1 LQHKKFNNNMHPIDG
16 LTEIIAHIGY
26 PTHSFKAPLIY
37 NPYFAA
43 RGINAAVVPF
53 AVEGIDYPDFIRSLF
68 RAKNIRGALIT
79 MPHKVST
86 TALADHLTPT
96 ARIAGSAHA
105 LKRDE
110 QGALVADMFDGEGFV
125 RGIVRKGFTTAGAKA
140 LVVGSGGVGS
150 AIAASL
156 AKAGVG
162 ELSVADTNASSAL
175 ALCARLR
182 ENYPSL
188 KARVTANDPTGF
200 DLIVNATPLGMN
212 ATDPLPFDVD
222 KIAAATFVGEVVMTQ
237 TMTPLLQAAA
247 ARGCAYQIGTDM
259 LFEMIPAY
267 LEFFGF
273 PTTTPEILR
282 ELAQLPS

>member
-1 LQHKKFNNNMHPIDG
+1 MHTING
-16 LTEIIAHIGY
+16 LTELIAHIGY

-37 NPYFAA
+37 NPYFAS

-53 AVEGIDYPDFIRSLF
+53 AVEGIDYSDFIRSLF
-68 RAKNIRGALIT
+68 RSKNIRGALIT
-79 MPHKVST
+79 MPHKVT
-86 TALADHLTPT
+86 TTVLADHLTPT
-96 ARIAGSAHA
+96 ARIAGSVNA

-110 QGALVADMFDGEGFV
+110 SGALVADMFDGEGFV
-125 RGIVRKGFTTAGAKA
+125 RGIVRKGFKTVGAKA

-156 AKAGVG
+156 AKALVS
-162 ELSVADTNASSAL
+162 ELCVADTNVSSAL
-175 ALCARLR
+175 ALCGRLR
-182 ENYPSL
+182 ENYPAL
-188 KARVTANDPTGF
+188 KARVTSNDPTGF

-212 ATDPLPFDVD
+212 SADPLPFNVE
-222 KIAAATFVGEVVMTQ
+222 KIAATTFVGEVVMTQ

-273 PTTTPEILR
+273 PSATPDELR
-282 ELAQLPS
+282 ALAQLPT